1 MSVTNSAVVTLVGAK
16 DSGNLLEGRNVERLD
31 FSGTLN
37 LGADAEDVGT
47 VNANALS
54 AATLNVN
61 GAYAAKTVQTMNG
74 TVAEGASLSMGT
86 LILKDNSSSGKM
98 KVEGTL
104 ELSGSTALYDVIGGE
119 LTSTGLLT
127 TNAAAA
133 AQYADEADAV
143 FYVDRQV
150 TLSGA
155 AVTVGSAAGLG
166 KAVSMKPV
174 TPSIPSAAPRPPRS
188 P

>member
-1 MSVTNSAVVTLVGAK
+1 MNS
-16 DSGNLLEGRNVERLD
+16 
-31 FSGTLN
+31 
-37 LGADAEDVGT
+37 
-47 VNANALS
+47 
-54 AATLNVN
+54 
-61 GAYAAKTVQTMNG
+61 

-143 FYVDRQV
+143 FYVDRQI

-174 TPSIPSAAPRPPRS
+174 TPSIPPRAPRPPRS